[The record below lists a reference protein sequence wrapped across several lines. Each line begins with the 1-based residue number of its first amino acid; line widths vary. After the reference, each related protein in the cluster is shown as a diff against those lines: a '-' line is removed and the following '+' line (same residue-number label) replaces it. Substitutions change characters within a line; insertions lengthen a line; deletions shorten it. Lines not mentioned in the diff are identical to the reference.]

1 MSAAPFNDRHG
12 RGGHFGASLLLI
24 GLLVALGVGGCAERR
39 EPADVRLVFRHARM
53 PGGHDP
59 LPALLREFER
69 RHPGIVVTHEPLPW
83 TADVQH
89 QFYVINLEG
98 RSAGFD
104 VLMLD
109 VIWVAEFARAGWLL
123 DLTDRWPVGER
134 REHFASMID
143 AATLRGRLW
152 AVPWVMNVGLLY
164 YRADLLARQGLA
176 PPKTYVTLA
185 DDAAAVVRAVGDP
198 RLGGFLWQGKQYE
211 GLVVNVLE
219 GLWGEGTD
227 LVGPDGRL
235 LPDPGRAAAALA
247 FRRGLLA
254 RGVSPPLVTAA
265 DEELTR
271 REFGAGRA
279 VFLRNWPYAR
289 ALFEAAGSPVRGRVG
304 IAPLPGG
311 GALGGAHLA
320 IHAHTRHPE
329 AAWALVRHLA
339 SPAAQRAI
347 ADAVGLHPTRPALLE
362 DGALRAIFAGARPR
376 PVTPWYQTL
385 SATLQPEL
393 SAAILGLKPPSQALA
408 DAERRLAY
416 FLRP

>member
-1 MSAAPFNDRHG
+1 MTARRAWIVVVLAAL
-12 RGGHFGASLLLI
+12 A
-24 GLLVALGVGGCAERR
+24 VAGCAERR
-39 EPADVRLVFRHARM
+39 ADEVRLVFRHSRM
-53 PGGHDP
+53 PGERDP
-59 LPALLREFER
+59 LPALLRDFER
-69 RHPGIVVTHEPLPW
+69 RHPGIVVAHEPLPW

-109 VIWVAEFARAGWLL
+109 VIWTAEFARAGWLL
-123 DLTDRWPVGER
+123 DVTDRWPAAER
-134 REHFASMID
+134 GEHFPSMVE
-143 AATLRGRLW
+143 AATLGDRLW

-164 YRADLLARQGLA
+164 FRADLLGRQGLA
-176 PPKTYVTLA
+176 PPTSYAALA
-185 DDAAAVVRAVGDP
+185 EQAAAVMRAAGEP
-198 RLGGFLWQGKQYE
+198 RLAGFLWQGKQYE

-219 GLWGEGTD
+219 AMWGEGTD
-227 LVGPDGRL
+227 LVGRDGRL
-235 LPDPGRAAAALA
+235 LPEPARAAEALA
-247 FRRGLLA
+247 RRRALLT
-254 RGVSPPLVTAA
+254 RGISPPLVTAA

-271 REFGAGRA
+271 REFGAGRG

-289 ALFEAAGSPVRGRVG
+289 ALFEAGGSPVAGRVG
-304 IAPLPGG
+304 VAALPGG

-320 IHAHTRHPE
+320 IHAGTRHPD

-339 SPAAQRAI
+339 SRDAQRAI
-347 ADAVGLHPTRPALLE
+347 ADAVGLHPTRPALV
-362 DGALRAIFAGARPR
+362 DDAALRAIFAGARPR

-393 SAAILGLKPPSQALA
+393 SAAILGLKPAGQALA

>member
-1 MSAAPFNDRHG
+1 
-12 RGGHFGASLLLI
+12 
-24 GLLVALGVGGCAERR
+24 
-39 EPADVRLVFRHARM
+39 
-53 PGGHDP
+53 
-59 LPALLREFER
+59 
-69 RHPGIVVTHEPLPW
+69 LPW

-134 REHFASMID
+134 REHFASMIE

-176 PPKTYVTLA
+176 PPKTYATLA
-185 DDAAAVVRAVGDP
+185 ADAAAVVRAVGDP

-227 LVGPDGRL
+227 LVGLDGRL

-289 ALFEAAGSPVRGRVG
+289 ALFETAGSPVRGRVG

-362 DGALRAIFAGARPR
+362 DGALRAIFAGARSR

-393 SAAILGLKPPSQALA
+393 SAAILGLKPPPQALA

>member
-1 MSAAPFNDRHG
+1 MCAPSEAASVPAA
-12 RGGHFGASLLLI
+12 RGCAWIVIAILL
-24 GLLVALGVGGCAERR
+24 ALTATGCAERA
-39 EPADVRLVFRHARM
+39 PAPEIRLVFRHSRM
-53 PGGHDP
+53 PGERDP

-69 RHPGIVVTHEPLPW
+69 GHPGIVVAHEPLPW

-109 VIWVAEFARAGWLL
+109 VIWIAEFARAGWLL
-123 DLTDRWPVGER
+123 DLTDRWPAGER
-134 REHFASMID
+134 REHFASMIE
-143 AATLRGRLW
+143 AATLRDRLW

-164 YRADLLARQGLA
+164 YRADLLARHRLA
-176 PPKTYVTLA
+176 PPTSYAALA
-185 DDAAAVVRAVGDP
+185 DQAAVVMRAADD
-198 RLGGFLWQGKQYE
+198 RHLGGFLWQGKQYE
-211 GLVVNVLE
+211 GLVVNALE
-219 GLWGEGTD
+219 ALWGEGTD
-227 LVGPDGRL
+227 LVGRDGRL
-235 LPDPGRAAAALA
+235 LPDPGRAAAALT
-247 FRRGLLA
+247 FRRSLLA
-254 RGVSPPLVTAA
+254 RGLSPPLVTAA

-320 IHAHTRHPE
+320 IHARTRFPD

-339 SPAAQRAI
+339 SPASQRAI
-347 ADAVGLHPTRPALLE
+347 AAAVGLEPTRPQLLE
-362 DGALRAIFAGARPR
+362 DPELRAIFAGARPR

-393 SAAILGLKPPSQALA
+393 SAAILGLKPASEALA

>member
-1 MSAAPFNDRHG
+1 MTAAVG
-12 RGGHFGASLLLI
+12 RAGMALA
-24 GLLVALGVGGCAERR
+24 LLVLAAAGCAERR
-39 EPADVRLVFRHARM
+39 ADDVRLVFRHSRM
-53 PGGHDP
+53 PGERDP
-59 LPALLREFER
+59 LPALLRDFER
-69 RHPGIVVTHEPLPW
+69 HHPGIVVAHEPLPW

-123 DLTDRWPVGER
+123 DLTDRWPAAER
-134 REHFASMID
+134 REHFAAMVE
-143 AATLRGRLW
+143 AATLRDRLW

-176 PPKTYVTLA
+176 PPTSYAALA
-185 DDAAAVVRAVGDP
+185 DHAAAVTRAVGDGH
-198 RLGGFLWQGKQYE
+198 LAGFLWQGKQYE

-219 GLWGEGTD
+219 AMWGEGTD
-227 LVGPDGRL
+227 LMSADGRL
-235 LPDPGRAAAALA
+235 LPDPARAAAALA
-247 FRRGLLA
+247 HRRALLA
-254 RGVSPPLVTAA
+254 RGISPSLVTAA

-271 REFGAGRA
+271 REFGAGRG

-289 ALFEAAGSPVRGRVG
+289 ALFEAPGSPVAGRVG
-304 IAPLPGG
+304 ITALPGG

-320 IHAHTRHPE
+320 IHAGTRHPE
-329 AAWALVRHLA
+329 AAWALVRHL
-339 SPAAQRAI
+339 STPAAQRAI
-347 ADAVGLHPTRPALLE
+347 ADAVGLHPTRPALI
-362 DGALRAIFAGARPR
+362 DDPALRTIFAGARPR

-393 SAAILGLKPPSQALA
+393 SAAILGLKPARQALD

>member
-1 MSAAPFNDRHG
+1 MRARPCGCAWFVL
-12 RGGHFGASLLLI
+12 ASLVVLMLT
-24 GLLVALGVGGCAERR
+24 GCAERR
-39 EPADVRLVFRHARM
+39 ESASDIRLVFRHSRM
-53 PGGHDP
+53 PGERDP
-59 LPALLREFER
+59 LPALLRDFER
-69 RHPGIVVTHEPLPW
+69 RHPGIRVAHEPLPW

-109 VIWVAEFARAGWLL
+109 VIWTAEFARAGWLL
-123 DLTDRWPVGER
+123 DLTDRWPDVER
-134 REHFASMID
+134 REHFPSMVE
-143 AATLRGRLW
+143 AATLRDRVW

-164 YRADLLARQGLA
+164 YRADLLRRHGLA
-176 PPKTYVTLA
+176 PPTSYAALA
-185 DDAAAVVRAVGDP
+185 DEAAAVMRAAGEP
-198 RLGGFLWQGKQYE
+198 RLAGFLWQGKQYE

-219 GLWGEGTD
+219 AMWGEGTD
-227 LVGPDGRL
+227 LVGRDGRL
-235 LPDPGRAAAALA
+235 LPDPARAAAALTY
-247 FRRGLLA
+247 RRALLT
-254 RGVSPPLVTAA
+254 RGISPPLVTAA

-271 REFGAGRA
+271 REFGAGRG

-289 ALFEAAGSPVRGRVG
+289 TLFEAGGSPVAGRVG

-320 IHAHTRHPE
+320 IHAGTRHPE

-347 ADAVGLHPTRPALLE
+347 ADAVGLHPSRPALVE
-362 DGALRAIFAGARPR
+362 DVALRAIFTGARPR

-393 SAAILGLKPPSQALA
+393 SAAILGLKPAGQALA

>member
-1 MSAAPFNDRHG
+1 MGARG
-12 RGGHFGASLLLI
+12 RWI
-24 GLLVALGVGGCAERR
+24 ALGVVLALAVAGCAER
-39 EPADVRLVFRHARM
+39 EPAHGVRLVFRHSRM
-53 PGGHDP
+53 PGERDP

-69 RHPGIVVTHEPLPW
+69 RHPGVVVAHEPLPW

-89 QFYVINLEG
+89 QFFVINLEG

-109 VIWVAEFARAGWLL
+109 VIWIAEFARAGWLL
-123 DLTDRWPVGER
+123 DLTDRWPAGER
-134 REHFASMID
+134 DEHFASMIE
-143 AATLRGRLW
+143 AATLRDRLW

-164 YRADLLARQGLA
+164 YRADLLARHRLA
-176 PPKTYVTLA
+176 PPTSYAALA
-185 DDAAAVVRAVGDP
+185 DQAAVVMGAAHDR

-211 GLVVNVLE
+211 GLVVNALE
-219 GLWGEGTD
+219 ALWGEGTD
-227 LVGPDGRL
+227 LVGADGRL

-247 FRRGLLA
+247 FRRALLA
-254 RGVSPPLVTAA
+254 RGLSPPLVTAA

-279 VFLRNWPYAR
+279 VFLRNWPYAQ

-320 IHAHTRHPE
+320 IHARTRHPD

-347 ADAVGLHPTRPALLE
+347 AAAVGLHPTRPELL
-362 DGALRAIFAGARPR
+362 DDPGLRAIFAGARPR

-393 SAAILGLKPPSQALA
+393 SAAILGLKPASEALA

-416 FLRP
+416 FVRP